1 MGAVNTVLL
10 LGNPVSGSLS
20 PAMQN
25 AAFQALGLDCLYE
38 PREVDRAGLA
48 GAIGELRGD
57 ERILG
62 ANVTIPHKES
72 VIEFLDDLDPQAARI
87 GAVNTISRH
96 GATLKGWNTD
106 VEGFLRALTES
117 ASRNAGKIPDSPSPH
132 VGEIRESPSPLVG
145 EIRESPSP
153 LVGEGRGGGYRSV
166 AIIGAGGAARAV
178 AAALQP
184 ASDQLFVIARNHEQA
199 RRLCADL
206 GIERGGPVDMSQM
219 QATVEG
225 AELVVNA
232 TPADLPP
239 ALWLRPEQRVFD
251 LRSRRS
257 VEGRAMLLHQGA
269 ASFEIWT
276 GRKAPV
282 DVMRAALDH
291 AWVPA

>member
-1 MGAVNTVLL
+1 MTSSILL
-10 LGNPVSGSLS
+10 LGDPVSRSLS
-20 PAMQN
+20 PVMQN
-25 AAFQALGLDCLYE
+25 AAFQALGIDCQYVLA
-38 PREVDRAGLA
+38 EVHRAGLG
-48 GAIGELRGD
+48 GAIAELRGD

-72 VIEFLDDLDPQAARI
+72 VIALLDDLDPQAARI
-87 GAVNTISRH
+87 GAVNTISRQ
-96 GATLKGWNTD
+96 GARLKGWNTD
-106 VEGFLRALTES
+106 VEGFRRALAE
-117 ASRNAGKIPDSPSPH
+117 K
-132 VGEIRESPSPLVG
+132 
-145 EIRESPSP
+145 SPSP
-153 LVGEGRGGGYRSV
+153 LVGEGRGGGYRRV

-178 AAALQP
+178 AAAMQP
-184 ASDQLFVIARNHEQA
+184 EAEVWIIARNLDQA
-199 RRLCADL
+199 RRLCRDL
-206 GIERGGPVDMSQM
+206 EIVRGGPIDISQM
-219 QATVEG
+219 QATIER

-239 ALWLRPEQRVFD
+239 ISWLRPDQRIFD

-276 GRKAPV
+276 GKKAPV

>member
-1 MGAVNTVLL
+1 MHPDARVLL
-10 LGNPVSGSLS
+10 LGDPVSRSLS

-25 AAFQALGLDCLYE
+25 AAFRALGIDCQYVLA
-38 PREVDRAGLA
+38 EVDRAGLG
-48 GAIGELRGD
+48 GAIAELRGD
-57 ERILG
+57 QRILG

-72 VIEFLDDLDPQAARI
+72 VIALLDDLDPQAARI
-87 GAVNTISRH
+87 GAVNTIRRQ
-96 GATLKGWNTD
+96 GARLKGWNTD
-106 VEGFLRALTES
+106 VEGFRRALAEQ
-117 ASRNAGKIPDSPSPH
+117 SPSPF
-132 VGEIRESPSPLVG
+132 VGDG
-145 EIRESPSP
+145 Q
-153 LVGEGRGGGYRSV
+153 GGGYRRV

-184 ASDQLFVIARNHEQA
+184 AAEVWVIARNLDLA
-199 RRLCADL
+199 RRLCRDL
-206 GIERGGPVDMSQM
+206 EIVRGGPIDISQM
-219 QATVEG
+219 QATIER

-239 ALWLRPEQRVFD
+239 ISWLRPDQRIFD

-276 GRKAPV
+276 GKKAPV